1 MLFGEKILEYW
12 DDIVK
17 DLAALVAIPSVAK
30 PQEGPYPFGDD
41 CARAIDTVL
50 AMAEGYG
57 LKTKNVGY
65 YAGHAEYGEGDG
77 NAVVMAH
84 VDVVP
89 AGDPAAE
96 RFGWDTDPF
105 TLTIDGDRA
114 IGRGVADDK
123 GAAIVA
129 LHCLRALKDAGVKGR
144 RKLRVIFGSGEE
156 IGMADMAHYF
166 AQEQLPDLGFTPD
179 SCYGICHCEK
189 GIMNFKVT
197 GKNDS
202 PVIVSFQS
210 GTVVNAVP
218 AKAECELRC
227 TKEELEAVEAAAK
240 SAPIE
245 IKVTPTET
253 GAKLLAIGKAAHAA
267 MPEGGKNAA
276 SYLIDTL
283 AKGFGAEKLG
293 SFFRFIQEKIGLTSD
308 GSGLSIKMSD
318 EPSGPLTFNVGLVKV
333 EDGACSLTVDIR
345 YPATKDGKAIAE
357 TIQKGV
363 APYAG
368 LSFTLLSDAAPL
380 YLPKESKLITLLSD
394 AYKDVTGEDCTVFS
408 MGGGTYA
415 RQMHGAG
422 VAFGPAF
429 PDQPDSHEHDV
440 NEQIELSRFKTH
452 AMICLEAMYRM
463 LTAE

>member
-1 MLFGEKILEYW
+1 MLFGEKILDYW
-12 DDIVK
+12 DDILK
-17 DLAALVAIPSVAK
+17 DLAALVAVPSVAK
-30 PQEGPYPFGDD
+30 PQEGPHPFGDD

-50 AMAEGYG
+50 GMAEGYG

-96 RFGWDTDPF
+96 NYGWNTDPF
-105 TLTIDGDRA
+105 TLTVNGDVA
-114 IGRGVADDK
+114 FGRGVADDK
-123 GAAIVA
+123 GAAVVA
-129 LHCLRALKDAGVKGR
+129 LHCLRALKDAGVQGK

-166 AQEQLPDLGFTPD
+166 AQEQLPDMGFTPD
-179 SCYGICHCEK
+179 SCYGVCHCEK
-189 GIMNFKVT
+189 GIMNFRVT

-202 PVIVSFQS
+202 PAIVRFAS
-210 GTVVNAVP
+210 GTVSNAVP
-218 AKAECELRC
+218 AKAECEVKC
-227 TKEELEAVEAAAK
+227 GGEELASLRAAAE
-240 SAPIE
+240 SSPIE
-245 IKVTPTET
+245 IAVTPTET
-253 GAKLLAIGKAAHAA
+253 GAKLLATGRAAHAA

-276 SYLIDTL
+276 AYLTEVL
-283 AKGFGAEKLG
+283 AKGLGTEKIG
-293 SFFRFIQEKIGLTSD
+293 SFFRFIYEKIGAAWD
-308 GSGLSIKMSD
+308 GSGLGIAMSD
-318 EPSGPLTFNVGLVKV
+318 EPSGPLTFNLGLVHA
-333 EDGACSLTVDIR
+333 DGGECSLTVDIR

-357 TIQKGV
+357 TIQRGV
-363 APYAG
+363 AAYEG
-368 LSFTLLSDAAPL
+368 LTFTLLSDAAPL
-380 YLPKESKLITLLSD
+380 YLPKESALITLLSN
-394 AYKDVTGEDCTVFS
+394 AYEDVTGEACSVFS

-429 PDQPDSHEHDV
+429 ADQPDSHEHDV

-452 AMICLEAMYRM
+452 AVICLEAMYRM
-463 LTAE
+463 LTAD

>member
-12 DDIVK
+12 DDILK
-17 DLAALVAIPSVAK
+17 DLATLVAIPSVAK
-30 PQEGPYPFGDD
+30 PQEGSHPFGDD
-41 CARAIDTVL
+41 CAKAIDAVL

-89 AGDPAAE
+89 AGDPSAKN
-96 RFGWDTDPF
+96 FGWDTDPF
-105 TLTIDGDRA
+105 TLSIDGDLA
-114 IGRGVADDK
+114 IGRGVGDDK

-129 LHCLRALKDAGVKGR
+129 LHCLRALKDAGVKAK
-144 RKLRVIFGSGEE
+144 RKLRVVFGSGEE
-156 IGMADMAHYF
+156 IGMADMGHYF
-166 AQEQLPDLGFTPD
+166 AQEQLPDMGFTPD
-179 SCYGICHCEK
+179 SSYGICHCEK

-202 PVIVSFQS
+202 PVIVNFQS
-210 GTVVNAVP
+210 GTVSNAVP
-218 AKAECELRC
+218 AKAECELHC
-227 TKEELEAVEAAAK
+227 TKDEVAAIEAAAK
-240 SAPIE
+240 NCPIE

-253 GAKLLAIGKAAHAA
+253 GAKLVAIGKAAHAA
-267 MPEGGKNAA
+267 MPQGGKNAA
-276 SYLIDTL
+276 SYLVETL
-283 AKGFGAEKLG
+283 AAGLGTEKLG
-293 SFFRFIQEKIGLTSD
+293 SFFRFIHEKIGLVND
-308 GSGLSIKMSD
+308 GSGLSINMSD
-318 EPSGPLTFNVGLVKV
+318 EPSGPLTFNLGLVSV

-345 YPATKDGKAIAE
+345 YPATKDGKVISE
-357 TIQKGV
+357 TISQGV
-363 APYAG
+363 APYTG
-368 LSFTLLSDAAPL
+368 LTFTLLSDAAPL
-380 YLPKESKLITLLSD
+380 YLPKESKLVTLLSG
-394 AYKDVTGEDCTVFS
+394 AYKDVTGEECMIYS

-422 VAFGPAF
+422 VAFGPGF
-429 PDQPDSHEHDV
+429 PGQPDGHEHDV

-452 AMICLEAMYRM
+452 AKICLEAMYRM